1 MLEDM
6 TLALEENGINAG
18 LVDVTKVKPLDTA
31 PLDEDNLPEY
41 IITIEDNTIIGGF
54 GHQMAAYLA
63 DKPVKVI
70 NFAWPDEFIPQGS
83 VDQLLD
89 RYGLAPEKITE
100 RIYEEIE
107 RETRRTSSGKGLFF
121 F

>member
-1 MLEDM
+1 MEKVKEL
-6 TLALEENGINAG
+6 LAENGINAG
-18 LVDVTKVKPLDTA
+18 LVDVTKVKPLDLSV
-31 PLDEDNLPEY
+31 LDEKKLPQY
-41 IITIEDNTIIGGF
+41 IITIEDNTIVGGF
-54 GHQMAAYLA
+54 GQQLAAYLA

-83 VDQLLD
+83 VEQLLD
-89 RYGLAPEKITE
+89 RYGLTPEKITE

-107 RETRRTSSGKGLFF
+107 RETRRTTSGKGLFF